1 MGMNAEQ
8 DADAVRKD
16 STTPNDLKKAGVD
29 ICKIC
34 VVVLLVL
41 IGAED
46 MIGPLI

>member
-1 MGMNAEQ
+1 MDAEQ
-8 DADAVRKD
+8 DADAGRKA
-16 STTPNDLKKAGVD
+16 STTPNDPQKAGVD

>member
-16 STTPNDLKKAGVD
+16 STTPNDPKKAGVD

-46 MIGPLI
+46 MIGPII

>member
-1 MGMNAEQ
+1 MDAEQ
-8 DADAVRKD
+8 DPAVAAQA
-16 STTPNDLKKAGVD
+16 STTPNDPQKAGVD

>member
-1 MGMNAEQ
+1 MNA
-8 DADAVRKD
+8 DDNTATGLDPAPK
-16 STTPNDLKKAGVD
+16 PNAPERTGFD
-29 ICKIC
+29 IYKIC